1 MRIPPI
7 LSVRTFALATAA
19 SAQQVRIGARLGATW
34 SSTLMKDV
42 IVNPI
47 TVKAGIAPTLA
58 LTASIPSGKKYRIG
72 LEAVFSTASVTAKEN
87 GTTTD
92 QGSLRTAT
100 LMLAADGP
108 LMVRDFYF
116 RVGVGFLKYL
126 PSDKTGIFLQGGPA
140 RITGNFTAEYRRILR
155 PGWYGMGAIRYG
167 LSSFTTKELQ
177 SRGFTRSQVVHRV
190 GLELGVAKDF

>member
-7 LSVRTFALATAA
+7 LSVMTFALATAA

-72 LEAVFSTASVTAKEN
+72 LEAVFSTASVKAKES

-92 QGSLRTAT
+92 LGSLRTAA

-116 RVGVGFLKYL
+116 RIGVGFLKYL
-126 PSDKTGIFLQGGPA
+126 PSDKTGIFLQGGSA